1 MKLKATG
8 YLHEKQK
15 NRETKL
21 NKKQT
26 NKMQS
31 YNNEKWNTKGILL
44 PENPRNANK

>member
-15 NRETKL
+15 NREAKL

-26 NKMQS
+26 NKLKDAIIQQ
-31 YNNEKWNTKGILL
+31 
-44 PENPRNANK
+44 